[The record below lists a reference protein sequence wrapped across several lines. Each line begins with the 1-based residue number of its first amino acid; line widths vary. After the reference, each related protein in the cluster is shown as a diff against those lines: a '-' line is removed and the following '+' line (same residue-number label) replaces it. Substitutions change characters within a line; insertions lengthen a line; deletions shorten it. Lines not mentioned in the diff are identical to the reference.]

1 MNESD
6 TARRR
11 FLFATGGALAG
22 TWAACNWPAIA
33 AAAAHAEHAGHAAST
48 DRSIS
53 PQFALLSV
61 ADAADV
67 EAIASQIL
75 PSGASPG
82 AREAHAVYFIDRAL
96 ATFFSDRAAPFR
108 VGLAEFRQAFGQA
121 YPQVASFSAASA
133 AEQTRFLT
141 SVERTDFFASLRML
155 TIVGTLC
162 SPSYGGN
169 FEGTGW
175 KLLGFRDQHV
185 FTPPF
190 GYYDRGYPGF
200 TPGRTVDTA

>member
-6 TARRR
+6 AARRR

-22 TWAACNWPAIA
+22 VWAAFNWPAIA
-33 AAAAHAEHAGHAAST
+33 AAAEHAEHAGHAASAAG
-48 DRSIS
+48 SI
-53 PQFALLSV
+53 PAQFSFLSA

-75 PSGASPG
+75 PSGASFG

-96 ATFFSDRAAPFR
+96 ATFFSERAAPFR
-108 VGLAEFRQAFGQA
+108 AGLAEFRQGFGQA
-121 YPQVASFSAASA
+121 YPEIASFSAASA
-133 AEQTRFLT
+133 TEQTRFLT

-175 KLLGFRDQHV
+175 KLMGFRDQHV

-190 GYYDRGYPGF
+190 GYYDRDYPGF
-200 TPGRTVDTA
+200 TPGRTADKT